1 MTISNP
7 VRNIR
12 IGDRRTSVRLEAAL
26 WSALEKIAR
35 AEGTDVD
42 TICTQLEP
50 YRRNRGR
57 TSFLRAF
64 IISYLLQ
71 RAFVDSAEQAAVPP
85 YDQAVSALL
94 RPTP

>member
-12 IGDRRTSVRLEAAL
+12 VANRRTSIRLEAAL
-26 WSALEKIAR
+26 WSAFEQIAR
-35 AEGTDVD
+35 NEGTDVD
-42 TICTQLEP
+42 TLCTQLEP

-64 IISYLLQ
+64 IVTYLVQ
-71 RAFVDSAEQAAVPP
+71 RAFASGKKPARP
-85 YDQAVSALL
+85 YDQAVSALM
-94 RPTP
+94 